1 MTLWYNPS
9 ELTCQTSRQ
18 SPKGKSSSIEVSA
31 DDTFCPA
38 VKPLQQEPKTPR
50 RVRKTQPIR
59 CRGST
64 EPPRLLSAFK
74 SGSSYEPP
82 KPRSRPFFPYQTS
95 DIRRAGSAEPSS
107 STVFPDRDRGSHAS
121 IATQHGETPSRPLY
135 LLANAASDAAEDN
148 EHPHVTPA
156 SWLQS
161 GVLTERGSGGPSNS
175 LSSFPAT
182 EPNLSISCPHCGIE
196 LMM

>member
-1 MTLWYNPS
+1 M
-9 ELTCQTSRQ
+9 
-18 SPKGKSSSIEVSA
+18 
-31 DDTFCPA
+31 DDTFSPA
-38 VKPLQQEPKTPR
+38 YKTLQQEPKTPR
-50 RVRKTQPIR
+50 RVRKSQPIR

-107 STVFPDRDRGSHAS
+107 STAFPDRDQGSHAS
-121 IATQHGETPSRPLY
+121 VPTQNGETPSRPLY

-148 EHPHVTPA
+148 EHPHVNPA

-161 GVLTERGSGGPSNS
+161 GILTDQGSRGLSNS
-175 LSSFPAT
+175 LSSFPTT
-182 EPNLSISCPHCGIE
+182 EPTMSVSAALTAGSS
-196 LMM
+196 